1 MIILSRYIIKEMTAK
16 LVVTMA
22 SIALILVV
30 SQITRISKIITA
42 FGLSIEN
49 FFVPFVLMIFP
60 YLSLLIPIAF
70 LFSIVLVFS
79 RMSLENEI
87 VTMLS
92 CGHSLSKVIKPVLLI
107 AVLLYA
113 FSMVCSLFLESWGR
127 KELKKFIYDRAQLK
141 LDYMVKNRIKPGVFA
156 DDFLGYVFYA
166 ESIQESD
173 KEYHRVL
180 LSPNKKIKT
189 NKDDFVLVANSA
201 KIIGSVKEKD
211 LAMIFNEGKSYT
223 LDPVKN
229 NRSMLAFSQ
238 AKIDLYSLFQD
249 QFMNESDLT
258 WSAKYFN
265 IVELK
270 DYISELKEQ
279 PLQNERRIFSAAYL
293 YHSKIA
299 SSFII
304 FTFAL
309 LGIIFG
315 LHNPR
320 QSRNWGFVCCLGAV
334 LLSYV
339 VIGLAR
345 WAAEEGY
352 IYAPI
357 AVWSAQLIMFLFAV
371 ALFFRKNKQPL
382 WQ

>member
-1 MIILSRYIIKEMTAK
+1 
-16 LVVTMA
+16 
-22 SIALILVV
+22 
-30 SQITRISKIITA
+30 
-42 FGLSIEN
+42 
-49 FFVPFVLMIFP
+49 
-60 YLSLLIPIAF
+60 
-70 LFSIVLVFS
+70 
-79 RMSLENEI
+79 
-87 VTMLS
+87 
-92 CGHSLSKVIKPVLLI
+92 
-107 AVLLYA
+107 
-113 FSMVCSLFLESWGR
+113 
-127 KELKKFIYDRAQLK
+127 
-141 LDYMVKNRIKPGVFA
+141 
-156 DDFLGYVFYA
+156 
-166 ESIQESD
+166 
-173 KEYHRVL
+173 
-180 LSPNKKIKT
+180 
-189 NKDDFVLVANSA
+189 
-201 KIIGSVKEKD
+201 
-211 LAMIFNEGKSYT
+211 
-223 LDPVKN
+223 
-229 NRSMLAFSQ
+229 
-238 AKIDLYSLFQD
+238 
-249 QFMNESDLT
+249 
-258 WSAKYFN
+258 
-265 IVELK
+265 
-270 DYISELKEQ
+270 
-279 PLQNERRIFSAAYL
+279 RIFSAAYL